1 LPSNDSPEKSSG
13 SKFSRRDALKAAV
26 IFGAVIL
33 FLPIERLAQ
42 YLIPPRETGPVTYP
56 RLRIANTKDVP
67 VSDSVLFEYPHKD
80 RPAVLI
86 HLPDGGFV
94 AYDAVCTHLGCVVHY
109 NKVAVAGWESN
120 PRQVFSP
127 CHGGVF
133 EPSTGKVLDGP
144 PPRPLPKIKLEI
156 DEQGEIYA
164 NGYESGLPLYGES

>member
-1 LPSNDSPEKSSG
+1 LPSNGSPEKSSG

-94 AYDAVCTHLGCVVHY
+94 AYDALCTHLGCQIHY
-109 NKVAVAGWESN
+109 NKVVVAGWENN
-120 PRQVFSP
+120 PQQSFCP

-133 EPSTGKVLDGP
+133 DPKTGDVLAGP
-144 PPRPLPKIKLEI
+144 PPRPQPKVKLEI
-156 DEQGEIYA
+156 DEQGEIFA
-164 NGYESGLPLYGES
+164 NGYESGLPLYGER